1 MKTVIVAI
9 WFIITM
15 VVVTLICHMMT
26 LPNTFANITGMTI
39 AVLYSWLSIETEC
52 FTSIKLINK
61 KSNENN

>member
-15 VVVTLICHMMT
+15 VVVTLACHMMT
-26 LPNTFANITGMTI
+26 LPNTFANITGMII
-39 AVLYSWLSIETEC
+39 AILYSWLSIETEY

-61 KSNENN
+61 KPNENN

>member
-15 VVVTLICHMMT
+15 VVVTLVCHMMT

-52 FTSIKLINK
+52 FDRQP
-61 KSNENN
+61 